1 MSRRSKN
8 EGSIHELNGKWIAV
22 IELPRRPNGKRVRRR
37 RVASTK
43 TEALRLLREMRKELE
58 QHGAPVDQRRS
69 MVDAVEDFWRTRQ
82 GADRSAGTFER
93 DRWMLD
99 VIVEGLG
106 LKRVASLS
114 VADCDDFLVQLATGM
129 ERPDGS
135 NRRPFVRQH
144 VSRTR
149 SMLKRVLNNEIRLGL
164 LARNV
169 ADLAELPE
177 TPATSRPHRILTP
190 PELADF
196 LAACTG
202 AFLVFADLMGRNALR
217 PQEARALQWS
227 AVDWQAGTLE
237 VGPQMNRQNVI
248 VGPKTR
254 RAPRTIHIDSTTVD
268 LLRSWRQTQS
278 AMKKRAGELW
288 WSDYDLIVT
297 TRIGTTIG
305 SRNLARS
312 VARTAVKAGIS
323 DAAQNMRP
331 PMVPYDL
338 RHTAITL
345 QSRRGYSDWELADWA
360 GTSERMINEVYR
372 HRTDRVVR
380 VSPLDL
386 SR

>member
-1 MSRRSKN
+1 
-8 EGSIHELNGKWIAV
+8 
-22 IELPRRPNGKRVRRR
+22 
-37 RVASTK
+37 VASTK

-58 QHGAPVDQRRS
+58 QHGAPADQRRS

-106 LKRVASLS
+106 PKRVASLS
-114 VADCDDFLVQLATGM
+114 VGDCDDFLVRLATGM

-190 PELADF
+190 SELADF

-227 AVDWQAGTLE
+227 AVDWEAGTLE
-237 VGPQMNRQNVI
+237 VGPQMNRENVI

-254 RAPRTIHIDSTTVD
+254 RAPRTIQIDSTTVG
-268 LLRSWRQTQS
+268 LLEAWRHTQLATRSH
-278 AMKKRAGELW
+278 AGELW
-288 WSDYDLIVT
+288 SFEYDLVVT
-297 TRIGTTIG
+297 TRVGTSLG
-305 SRNLARS
+305 SRNIARS
-312 VARTAVKAGIS
+312 VAQVANRVGIEAS
-323 DAAQNMRP
+323 IEGLRP
-331 PMVPYDL
+331 PVVPYDL

-345 QSRRGYSDWELADWA
+345 QSKRGYSDWELADWA

-372 HRTDRVVR
+372 HRTDRVVA
-380 VSPLDL
+380 VMPVDL
-386 SR
+386 GL